1 MHIFRISLIAL
12 AVAGVAYTLGAK
24 EGKARYAE
32 ITHAAKSFW
41 NDPQVAKARKRALKS
56 AKKASKKTAKKAER
70 VRHDAAKALHI
81 GR

>member
-1 MHIFRISLIAL
+1 MRIFSFTVLAV

-32 ITHAAKSFW
+32 ISHAAKSFW
-41 NDPQVAKARKRALKS
+41 NDPQVAKARKRAMKS

-81 GR
+81 SR